1 MLCSDLYIYRAISL
15 LPSNQSLMPRSRQG
29 PSPYEKDLAHDPIN
43 FSRNVSE
50 ERKLIVKQVLLS
62 VFPVM
67 LMLYGTRVQN
77 AVAQTGIA
85 TQPSS
90 QFVGLD
96 SIKSGISDM
105 AITATI
111 QQVIP
116 NHPPGTP
123 AGTNLTV
130 GTITRP
136 IYVSVGPYLAP
147 DIQKALVAGQRVQV
161 TGKIQNVHG
170 QSYLIAR
177 QLLLGGRHIAIR
189 NDQGSLIRPRT
200 QARIHSQS
208 LQNGDLQ

>member
-1 MLCSDLYIYRAISL
+1 M
-15 LPSNQSLMPRSRQG
+15 
-29 PSPYEKDLAHDPIN
+29 
-43 FSRNVSE
+43 
-50 ERKLIVKQVLLS
+50 KQVLLS

-67 LMLYGTRVQN
+67 LMLYGTWVQN
-77 AVAQTGIA
+77 AAAQTGIA

-116 NHPPGTP
+116 NSTPGAP
-123 AGTNLTV
+123 AGTNLKL
-130 GTITRP
+130 GTMTGP
-136 IYVSVGPYLAP
+136 LYVSVGPFLYE
-147 DIQKALVAGQRVQV
+147 DVRNALVTGQRVQV
-161 TGKIQNVHG
+161 TGKIQKIHRQN
-170 QSYLIAR
+170 YLIAR
-177 QLLLGGRHIAIR
+177 QLLLGGRQIAIR

-200 QARIHSQS
+200 QARTHSQS

>member
-1 MLCSDLYIYRAISL
+1 MKQIFVSILPALMLCGAWV
-15 LPSNQSLMPRSRQG
+15 QG
-29 PSPYEKDLAHDPIN
+29 AA
-43 FSRNVSE
+43 
-50 ERKLIVKQVLLS
+50 
-62 VFPVM
+62 
-67 LMLYGTRVQN
+67 T
-77 AVAQTGIA
+77 QTGTA
-85 TQPSS
+85 NQPAS

-96 SIKSGISDM
+96 SIKSGLSDM

-123 AGTNLTV
+123 AGTNLKL
-130 GTITRP
+130 GTMTGP
-136 IYVSVGPYLAP
+136 LYVSVGPYLAP

-161 TGKIQNVHG
+161 TGKIQNIHG